1 MLDFAESTIII
12 KYDIE
17 KLIKYTNIDFG
28 SPKIY
33 WDYASDE
40 KYANK
45 KLMLHLMKN
54 IINLNTYEKYNLV
67 PFTIF
72 QKASHCDLN
81 LEILEHLLNYGYI
94 LNDID
99 IDRAKHVYKPYITRY
114 YKFQQYL
121 QSILKIKHPKN
132 IPRYYHKMNLLML
145 ITKHQKIVPKCVL
158 LYVIIPFV
166 YS

>member
-1 MLDFAESTIII
+1 M
-12 KYDIE
+12 
-17 KLIKYTNIDFG
+17 
-28 SPKIY
+28 
-33 WDYASDE
+33 
-40 KYANK
+40 
-45 KLMLHLMKN
+45 HN
-54 IINLNTYEKYNLV
+54 IIRV
-67 PFTIF
+67 F
-72 QKASHCDLN
+72 
-81 LEILEHLLNYGYI
+81 YI
-94 LNDID
+94 LL
-99 IDRAKHVYKPYITRY
+99 YKKVVRY

>member
-12 KYDIE
+12 NHDVE
-17 KLIKYTNIDFG
+17 KLIKYTNIDFC
-28 SPKIY
+28 SSRIY
-33 WDYASDE
+33 WNVAGNPDYT
-40 KYANK
+40 NK

-114 YKFQQYL
+114 TYLYKT
-121 QSILKIKHPKN
+121 I
-132 IPRYYHKMNLLML
+132 
-145 ITKHQKIVPKCVL
+145 
-158 LYVIIPFV
+158 
-166 YS
+166 